1 MTAGAGPRGSALI
14 VALLVLRRATANY
27 VEDRATQMAAGISYF
42 ALFSIFPFVLLVFS
56 IFGLVLRDDELQ
68 QDVLDEVVEALPVE
82 APSVSDALGN
92 LADQGATIGVFALLG
107 SIWAA
112 SALAAALRSALNVA
126 FEVEDRRPLVRGKL
140 LDLTVLP
147 ALGLL
152 FLASL
157 LLSAAWRIAQA
168 EVSDRGIFEELTPL
182 WELGA
187 IGIPGLI
194 SFVGFL
200 FLYRLLPNRELQFRY
215 LGPGA
220 LIAAVGFEAVKF
232 GFTVY
237 LANFGNYDLVYG
249 SLGSVIALLFWV
261 YLSANIMLFGA
272 EVAAEVPHVLHGE
285 ERHGIAG
292 ALHVDWR
299 RSLPILLRGVIFG
312 PGGDAMAAPR
322 GAKAPGERA
331 PRRDP
336 PSGEG

>member
-1 MTAGAGPRGSALI
+1 MAAETGAGRSALI
-14 VALLVLRRATANY
+14 IALLVLRRATANF

-42 ALFSIFPFVLLVFS
+42 ALFSIFPFVLLAFA
-56 IFGLVLRDDELQ
+56 IFGIVLRDEGLQ
-68 QDVLDEVVEALPVE
+68 QDVIAEIIDALPIE
-82 APSVSDALGN
+82 DESIVSAVTN
-92 LADQGATIGVFALLG
+92 LADQGTTIGVFALLG
-107 SIWAA
+107 TLWAA
-112 SALAAALRSALNVA
+112 SALSAALRSALNVT
-126 FEVEDRRPLVRGKL
+126 FEVGDKRALVRGKL

-157 LLSAAWRIAQA
+157 VLSTVWRVAQA

-200 FLYRLLPNRELQFRY
+200 FLYWFLPNRPLQFRY
-215 LGPGA
+215 LWPGA
-220 LIAAVGFEAVKF
+220 LIAAIGFEAAKF
-232 GFTVY
+232 GFTIY
-237 LANFGNYDLVYG
+237 LANFGNYDVVYG
-249 SLGSVIALLFWV
+249 SLGGVITLLVWV

-292 ALHVDWR
+292 ALDVDWR
-299 RSLPILLRGVIFG
+299 RSLPVAVARPDLRPRRRRHAGRARR
-312 PGGDAMAAPR
+312 PRLARPR
-322 GAKAPGERA
+322 GRTALER
-331 PRRDP
+331 
-336 PSGEG
+336 